1 MIKYV
6 PLDAVLNYVPLSIQE
21 ETTANQIKSWAYQ
34 LFKQSNLNWKYNII
48 GEVIELTN
56 HNAVLP
62 KELLG
67 IYYIGYSAEDLDIP
81 SIIGI
86 KNTNLLDGTDR
97 RLIIAQQQLAQDTIY
112 SYFKP
117 IKYIGSDSSFH
128 HLSYP
133 LDCTIG
139 FSVDKTLSCITVD
152 LKEGSL
158 FILYKTI
165 AKEGDDI
172 IIPDD
177 PSLMQALSFY
187 AQAQFYLDK
196 VGRGDRNAFTM
207 YNQMLSMATTMFTK
221 AKSTE
226 MFRNYSVDAHE
237 SLIKN
242 RFPMQKLPTVSG
254 MNRNIWL

>member
-6 PLDAVLNYVPLSIQE
+6 PLDAILNYIPLSIQE
-21 ETTANQIKSWAYQ
+21 ETTPLQLKSWAYQ
-34 LFKQSNLNWKYNII
+34 LFKQSNLNWKYNIV
-48 GEVIELTN
+48 GEVIELKN
-56 HNAVLP
+56 HKAKLP
-62 KELLG
+62 SDLVG
-67 IYYIGYSAEDLDIP
+67 IYYIGYAATDLDIP

-86 KNTNLLDGTDR
+86 KNTNLLDNTDR
-97 RLIIAQQQLAQDTIY
+97 RLIVAQQQLMEDTIFN
-112 SYFKP
+112 YFKP

-133 LDCTIG
+133 NCTIG
-139 FSVDKTLSCITVD
+139 FSVDKKLSCITVD
-152 LKEGSL
+152 LMEGSI

-165 AKEGDDI
+165 AKEDDEI

-196 VGRGDRNAFTM
+196 TGRGDRNAFTL
-207 YNQMLSMATTMFTK
+207 YNQMLSMATTMFIK

-237 SLIKN
+237 SLIKD
-242 RFPMQKLPTVSG
+242 RFKHLQLPTISG
-254 MNRNIWL
+254 KNRNIWL